1 MSLSLTIYNTVGETG
16 IELANFSNACSE
28 SILAQWNAIPTAN
41 QVTPHYLV
49 LLDDKDHLN
58 SKFITQREVYQL
70 LELWGNFDDFYT
82 ELPSGR

>member
-1 MSLSLTIYNTVGETG
+1 MGLSLAIYNTVGETG
-16 IELANFSNACSE
+16 IELATFSNACSE

-49 LLDDKDHLN
+49 LVDDKDHVN

-70 LELWGNFDDFYT
+70 LELWGNFDDFYA
-82 ELPSGR
+82 ELPTGR